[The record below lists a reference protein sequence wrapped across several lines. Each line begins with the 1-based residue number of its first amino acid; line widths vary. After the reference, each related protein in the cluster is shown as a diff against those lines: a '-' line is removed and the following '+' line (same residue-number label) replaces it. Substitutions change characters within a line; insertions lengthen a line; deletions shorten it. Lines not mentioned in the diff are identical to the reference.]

1 MAKVNSPFLS
11 TAASGSVGKSLTAS
25 RWRSIKIIRQYAVP
39 TGTPSAA
46 QILQRSY
53 LRNAINFWKAAI
65 MSTDCEEAWGRYTS
79 KIGKRLTAMNAFAGA
94 MKNFYHA
101 GKEVVCAVDF
111 NATFPTSSQIKAT
124 WTMCGVTAQT
134 QITISAR
141 EFRSIWGRSVRN
153 VGLLSYPC
161 SITLDGS
168 NLDTIYSNFTYYPG
182 FQSGDRWFVQLVE
195 VGIDQSL
202 PLSGIFVVD
211 VP

>member
-11 TAASGSVGKSLTAS
+11 TAATGSVGKSLTAS
-25 RWRSIKIIRQYAVP
+25 RWRSIKVIRKYAVP

-46 QILQRSY
+46 QILQWSY
-53 LRNAINFWKAAI
+53 LGSAVDFWKAAI
-65 MSTDCEEAWGRYTS
+65 MSTACEEAWGRYTS

-101 GKEVVCAVDF
+101 ETEVICATDF
-111 NATFPTSSQIKAT
+111 SATFPTISQIKAT
-124 WTMCGVTAQT
+124 WTMCGVTT
-134 QITISAR
+134 QSQIPVSER
-141 EFRSIWGRSVRN
+141 DFRSIWGRSVRD

-161 SITLDGS
+161 SITLDGE
-168 NLDTIYSNFTYYPG
+168 NLDTIHSIITFYPK
-182 FQSGDRWFVQLVE
+182 FQPGDRWFVQLVE
-195 VGIDQSL
+195 VGLDQTL

>member
-11 TAASGSVGKSLTAS
+11 TAATGSVGKSLTAT
-25 RWRSIKIIRQYAVP
+25 RWRSIKVVRKYAVP

-46 QILQRSY
+46 QILQWSY
-53 LRNAINFWKAAI
+53 LGNAVDFWKAAI
-65 MSTDCEEAWGRYTS
+65 MSTDCEEAWGRFTS
-79 KIGKRLTAMNAFAGA
+79 KLGKRLTAMNAFAGA

-101 GKEVVCAVDF
+101 GTEVVCATDF
-111 NATFPTSSQIKAT
+111 SATFPNSSTIKAT
-124 WTMCGVTAQT
+124 WDMCGVST
-134 QITISAR
+134 QSKVPISNR
-141 EFRSIWGRSVRN
+141 DFRSIWGRTARN

-182 FQSGDRWFVQLVE
+182 FQSGDRWYVQLVE
-195 VGIDQSL
+195 VGVDQSL